1 MEFEFKNNQILFDRE
16 LSELDKFVIKF
27 VKVLNKN
34 KINYVIVSGYIA
46 ILFGRSRETEDIDI
60 ILKKMSFKKFNT
72 FWNEINKEFECLNT
86 SSPKEA
92 YEEFL
97 LEQTSIRFAYSRE
110 FIPNVEIKF
119 PKKEFERETL
129 CNKIIVKSDNY
140 SLNIS
145 NLEKQIAFKLFLGS
159 EKDLEDARH
168 LWNIF
173 KENLNKKEI
182 ITKAQELKVLK
193 DIVNMV
199 LE

>member
-16 LSELDKFVIKF
+16 LSELDEFVIKF
-27 VKVLNKN
+27 VNILDKN
-34 KINYVIVSGYIA
+34 KINYVLVSGYIA

-60 ILKKMSFKKFNT
+60 ILEKISFEKFN
-72 FWNEINKEFECLNT
+72 FLWNEIQKEFECLNT

-97 LEQTSIRFAYSRE
+97 LEQTSIRFAYPGE
-110 FIPNVEIKF
+110 FIPNMEIKF

-129 CNKIIVKSDNY
+129 DNKIIVKSEKY
-140 SLNIS
+140 SFNIS

-173 KENLNKKEI
+173 KDYLDKPTI
-182 ITKAQELKVLK
+182 ITKAQELKVLN
-193 DIVNMV
+193 DIIDLV
-199 LE
+199 LA